1 MQLRLAGMPS
11 CRMSFRGHGA
21 DLLGSQRIRHS
32 CRWWQPY
39 TSALELHLNLIYS
52 LSQGRGYT
60 GGGRRGGAQDRGSGT
75 QGRGRGGGR
84 GGQPGRG
91 RFVHLHVVINAIN
104 AINTLMIIT
113 LTRSQSFPDQVRLA
127 ACMWT
132 PVKQKRWPCD
142 ACLRTSADWQWRDM
156 GDFCLWGVLWGCVC
170 CQRAHLNRAGGLEV

>member
-1 MQLRLAGMPS
+1 
-11 CRMSFRGHGA
+11 MSFRGHGA
-21 DLLGSQRIRHS
+21 DLLGSERIRHS

-39 TSALELHLNLIYS
+39 TSALELHLNCIYS

-104 AINTLMIIT
+104 AINTLMNIT
-113 LTRSQSFPDQVRLA
+113 FTRSQSFPDQVRLA

-132 PVKQKRWPCD
+132 LSNRKDGHAMLVCGLLQIGNGGIWVTF
-142 ACLRTSADWQWRDM
+142 AS
-156 GDFCLWGVLWGCVC
+156 GEYYGGVFAASELI
-170 CQRAHLNRAGGLEV
+170 